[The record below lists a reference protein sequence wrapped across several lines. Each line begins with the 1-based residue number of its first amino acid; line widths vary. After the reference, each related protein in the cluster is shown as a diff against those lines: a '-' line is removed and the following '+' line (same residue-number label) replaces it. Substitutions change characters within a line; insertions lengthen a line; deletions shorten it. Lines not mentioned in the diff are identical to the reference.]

1 MADNE
6 NKIRGYPEY
15 APSED
20 PRTGKPY
27 ELYGDGKDI
36 SESNQESGWGVGS
49 GVSPEEY
56 DLSKGRTFN
65 EVRDPNSNVFRY
77 GLWYDIYSNV
87 EDPTLLGFTCE
98 IDDSENSPLFATG
111 DYSARAFIEKY
122 KGMPEI
128 AARENILTQ
137 FQRNIK
143 MMFKSMESTRTSE
156 SDFPYVKSHYLERM
170 VGLKALSKK
179 FADYKEDEIV
189 FTMHEDVT
197 MFAQYLARLYNNL
210 AYSYRSGKLMIPEN
224 LLRFNLVIKITEIR
238 NFKTVVRELTEGT
251 RPEEALR
258 KMVNINSAQLRYTL
272 YDCNFDFFESQ
283 NHGDDM
289 QMAGIGSSV
298 PSTSNQEFKI
308 NWKYVSRFFKS
319 EIIDD
324 LSGNTNSRTDMNDR
338 EYDPR
343 ISLGS
348 SAFFKEVGTL
358 PDADQDK
365 NPDNDFKKNPG
376 PGNLEP
382 NTTVYNQAQRD
393 ENRNKASQNMQSDSK
408 LNDSLQFDESG
419 NSLKGKAKKLIQR
432 EKDNLLNSLDRYKN
446 ERVTDWKQLQQSLIQ
461 NGLGALQDLK
471 DGVLERFRR
480 QRGELLNEL
489 FEEIRD
495 DLEQEL
501 GLKFITPENVYTDT
515 FDPNSVQNVINDLGA
530 NVYGDIEDFIQ
541 GFNNF

>member
-6 NKIRGYPEY
+6 NKIKGYPKY
-15 APSED
+15 ADSED

-36 SESNQESGWGVGS
+36 SEADLESGWGVGPE
-49 GVSPEEY
+49 VSTEDY
-56 DLSKGRTFN
+56 ALGKGRTFN
-65 EVRDPNSNVFRY
+65 DVRDPNANVFRY

-98 IDDSENSPLFATG
+98 IDDSENSPLFGTG

-122 KGMPEI
+122 NGMPEI
-128 AARENILTQ
+128 AARGTLLTQ

-156 SDFPYVKSHYLERM
+156 SDFPYVKSHYLERI
-170 VGLKALSKK
+170 VGLKTLSKK

-210 AYSYRSGKLMIPEN
+210 AYSYRNGKTMIPEN

-238 NFKTVVRELTEGT
+238 NFKTVVRELTEGAQ
-251 RPEEALR
+251 PEDSLR
-258 KMVNINSAQLRYTL
+258 KMININSAQLRYTL

-289 QMAGIGSSV
+289 QISGIGSSV
-298 PSTSNQEFKI
+298 PSTSNQDFKI
-308 NWKYVSRFFKS
+308 NWKNVSRFFKS
-319 EIIDD
+319 EVIDD
-324 LSGNTNSRTDMNDR
+324 LSGSTNGRTDMNDR
-338 EYDPR
+338 EYNPR
-343 ISLGS
+343 INLDS
-348 SAFFKEVGTL
+348 SAFFKEAESQ
-358 PDADQDK
+358 PDFDIDR
-365 NPDNDFKKNPG
+365 NPDNDFKKNEG
-376 PGNLEP
+376 PQNLKP
-382 NTTVYNQAQRD
+382 NQSTNNQAQRD
-393 ENRNKASQNMQSDSK
+393 ENRNKASQSMQTDPN
-408 LNDSLQFDESG
+408 LNDNLQFDDAG
-419 NSLKGKAKKLIQR
+419 NSLKGKAKKLIQQ
-432 EKDNLLNSLDRYKN
+432 EKEKLLRSVERYKDSRVRDFQQLQNSLQDR
-446 ERVTDWKQLQQSLIQ
+446 
-461 NGLGALQDLK
+461 GLGALQDLR

-480 QRGELLNEL
+480 QRGDLLNDL
-489 FEEIRD
+489 FEDVRE

-530 NVYGDIEDFIQ
+530 NVYGDFEDFIQ